1 MNTTME
7 NELRRIAQKHELN
20 AILGQLDATQAADGM
35 RVVFLGEFSAGKSS
49 LINHLLSTNLPV
61 GAKPTTTT
69 VTIIRPSKDLECGA
83 KYYRLAPSG
92 ETIEIDWMEFDS
104 LVQKED
110 AAETLI
116 LEVPQCE
123 YLPDGVMVVDTPG
136 EGSLT
141 AESAITQAYLAE
153 VDAAVFCIP
162 AVDGTLHGHAKDFIA
177 NPALRR
183 AHSRMVFAVTMSDL
197 KQAALPDGRREIDV
211 VKSNI
216 VSELKKM
223 AAEGKFCGGDIE
235 KRVVCVSSAKT
246 ETGDGGAGGLLSAL
260 KTFVYGKGGDVEAER
275 RQACCRE
282 LAVSAAA
289 ALEEMAEAMSFNP
302 DERREKLDGAEADR
316 RDVMAK
322 LAAKEESF
330 EEFRS
335 LLPERMA
342 NAFDAH
348 APELVVAKSQEDLDA
363 VAKSAVE
370 DIEAAIKR
378 LAKVKLGDE
387 NWTLDHSFNSQIKA
401 ALPAM
406 LARIDR
412 TAKGLADL
420 AFIALSSG
428 LAAAVPGGAAAT
440 GGAARGTAAVATKAA
455 AKSTVRAA
463 QYTAART
470 VAPARA
476 AKSAEVRID
485 KADVA
490 NEFVATARVA
500 KSAEVGKKST
510 DWAGILGKGAGI
522 LAEAIDKLNP
532 ASYVADWAS
541 SSLKEREVA
550 GFRSRLMA
558 IADSIADLIWEEYDA
573 LVLEPVRKSLAER
586 KAAVAAICADIDTS
600 RRDFSAKR
608 QEIEADIAALKAIQ

>member
-1 MNTTME
+1 ME
-7 NELRRIAQKHELN
+7 NELRRIAQRHGLN
-20 AILGQLDATQAADGM
+20 AILGQLDATQAAEGM

-83 KYYRLAPSG
+83 KYYRLAPNG
-92 ETIEIDWMEFDS
+92 ETLEIDWMEFDS

-316 RDVMAK
+316 KDVMSK

-348 APELVVAKSQEDLDA
+348 APELVVAKSQEALDA

-440 GGAARGTAAVATKAA
+440 GGAARGTAAVAAKATAKSSAHIAKASKARAFAA
-455 AKSTVRAA
+455 AA
-463 QYTAART
+463 
-470 VAPARA
+470 
-476 AKSAEVRID
+476 
-485 KADVA
+485 
-490 NEFVATARVA
+490 A
-500 KSAEVGKKST
+500 KSAEVGKKSI
-510 DWAGILGKGAGI
+510 DWAGVLGKGAGI
-522 LAEAIDKLNP
+522 LAEVIDSMNP

-541 SSLKEREVA
+541 SNLKEREVA

-586 KAAVAAICADIDTS
+586 KAAVAAICADIDAS

-608 QEIEADIAALKAIQ
+608 QEIEADIAALKAMCAS

>member
-104 LVQKED
+104 LVQKEG

-302 DERREKLDGAEADR
+302 DERREKLDNAEADR
-316 RDVMAK
+316 KDVMSK

-348 APELVVAKSQEDLDA
+348 APELVVAKSQEALDA
-363 VAKSAVE
+363 AAMSAAE

-378 LAKVKLGDE
+378 LARVKLGGED
-387 NWTLDHSFNSQIKA
+387 WTLDHSFNSQIKA

-420 AFIALSSG
+420 AFIGISAG
-428 LAAAVPGGAAAT
+428 LAAAVPGGAAAA
-440 GGAARGTAAVATKAA
+440 GGAARGTAAVAAKATAKSSAHIAQASKARAFAA
-455 AKSTVRAA
+455 AA
-463 QYTAART
+463 
-470 VAPARA
+470 
-476 AKSAEVRID
+476 
-485 KADVA
+485 
-490 NEFVATARVA
+490 A
-500 KSAEVGKKST
+500 KSAEVGKKSI
-510 DWAGILGKGAGI
+510 DWAGVLGKGAGI
-522 LAEAIDKLNP
+522 LAEAIDRLNP

-550 GFRSRLMA
+550 GFRNRLMS

-586 KAAVAAICADIDTS
+586 KAAVVAICADIDAS